1 MANIQLQTR
10 SIYRAILRELPS
22 RPRFSASPLQTKI
35 RQHLSTAPEDSNA
48 AWAQLEEAEQFTQYI
63 RAQRQY
69 VTLLE
74 RYNPGADMD
83 QEERV
88 RLTARRVGMS
98 LPIEHKD
105 ESS

>member
-1 MANIQLQTR
+1 MANLQVQTR
-10 SIYRAILRELPS
+10 SIYRAILRELPP
-22 RPRFSASPLQTKI
+22 RPRSSPSPLQTKI
-35 RQHLSTAPEDSNA
+35 RQHLSTAPADKNA
-48 AWAQLEEAEQFTQYI
+48 ARAQLEEAEQFTQYI
-63 RAQRQY
+63 KAQRQY
-69 VTLLE
+69 TVLLE

-88 RLTARRVGMS
+88 RLSARRVGMN

>member
-1 MANIQLQTR
+1 MTNVPARTR
-10 SIYRAILRELPS
+10 SVYRAILRELPS
-22 RPRFSASPLQTKI
+22 RPRFSPSPLQTKI
-35 RQHLSTAPEDSNA
+35 RQHLSSAPADADA
-48 AWAQLEEAEQFTQYI
+48 ARAQLEEAEQFAQYVK
-63 RAQRQY
+63 AQRQY

-98 LPIEHKD
+98 LPIEHKNG
-105 ESS
+105 SS